1 MILWILAGRL
11 AQVFVHSMPHQSV
24 NDIQVIHGGS
34 ICCAYYRYL
43 SMRGWPYV
51 TIVGGFNKFLFHPAM
66 LGPCGAIRP
75 HYLMSPIL
83 RHNYF
88 LDRGAK
94 QGWRVLGLRSAWAH
108 VNGRDRLHLMERP
121 ATFIERIFF
130 PAWLA
135 LFWYAQH
142 LYIYIHSSCNH
153 DYLTAICSRRTST
166 PKNLGNNSCSA
177 RFMLVYKTP
186 TIVSTDLFDL
196 EKLGDPRST
205 EGIRLLG
212 MFPGFDSKNSL
223 FGNHWKERAK
233 SDWFGLRSWINPP
246 PLQDG

>member
-34 ICCAYYRYL
+34 IYL

-51 TIVGGFNKFLFHPAM
+51 TIVGGFNKFLFHFAM
-66 LGPCGAIRP
+66 LGPCGAIRTIGT

-108 VNGRDRLHLMERP
+108 VNGRDRLPLMERP

-130 PAWLA
+130 
-135 LFWYAQH
+135 QH
-142 LYIYIHSSCNH
+142 GLHFFGMRNIIYIYTFI
-153 DYLTAICSRRTST
+153 
-166 PKNLGNNSCSA
+166 
-177 RFMLVYKTP
+177 M
-186 TIVSTDLFDL
+186 
-196 EKLGDPRST
+196 
-205 EGIRLLG
+205 
-212 MFPGFDSKNSL
+212 
-223 FGNHWKERAK
+223 
-233 SDWFGLRSWINPP
+233 
-246 PLQDG
+246 